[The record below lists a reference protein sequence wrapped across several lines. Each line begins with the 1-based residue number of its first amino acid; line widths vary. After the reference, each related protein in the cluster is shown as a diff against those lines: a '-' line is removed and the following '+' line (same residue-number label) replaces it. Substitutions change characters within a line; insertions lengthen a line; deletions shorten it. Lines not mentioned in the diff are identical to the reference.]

1 MIIGCGEGILET
13 AERRFCNQSSGMT
26 NMAKEN
32 PCQEFS
38 SPPARYLYLLNYTV
52 IMLALCNQSLF
63 RISGNIRYR
72 IDNQGCAMLCG
83 AKRWRDM
90 MFTTLPRKRFSD
102 EIVEQMIGLIKDGRL
117 KPGDSLPSERE
128 IAEKLGVSRP
138 PLREALKTLECL
150 GFIEIR
156 QRRKSVVKSVAD
168 FSLQNPLAKVIQGD
182 AAMVVQLLEVRKI
195 LESWAAAEASR
206 LATEENIRTLETV
219 YQDLE
224 RDFQNDELGV
234 DADVRFHLSIY
245 RATQNTV
252 LSHIASTLLA
262 LLHQTQR
269 VTRQIMFT
277 ETVNKE
283 RLLQQHHAILSAIRE
298 RNPEKAREAILTHLD
313 YAENYFVTR
322 S

>member
-1 MIIGCGEGILET
+1 
-13 AERRFCNQSSGMT
+13 
-26 NMAKEN
+26 
-32 PCQEFS
+32 
-38 SPPARYLYLLNYTV
+38 
-52 IMLALCNQSLF
+52 
-63 RISGNIRYR
+63 
-72 IDNQGCAMLCG
+72 
-83 AKRWRDM
+83 

-128 IAEKLGVSRP
+128 IAQKLGVSRP

-150 GFIEIR
+150 GFIEIK
-156 QRRKSVVKSVAD
+156 QRRKSIVKSVAD
-168 FSLQNPLAKVIQGD
+168 FSFQNPLAKVIQGD

-245 RATQNTV
+245 QATQNTV

-269 VTRQIMFT
+269 VTRQVMFT

-283 RLLQQHHAILSAIRE
+283 RLLQQHSAILGAIRE

-322 S
+322 SSI

>member
-1 MIIGCGEGILET
+1 
-13 AERRFCNQSSGMT
+13 
-26 NMAKEN
+26 
-32 PCQEFS
+32 
-38 SPPARYLYLLNYTV
+38 
-52 IMLALCNQSLF
+52 
-63 RISGNIRYR
+63 
-72 IDNQGCAMLCG
+72 
-83 AKRWRDM
+83 

-128 IAEKLGVSRP
+128 IAQKLGVSRP

-150 GFIEIR
+150 GFIEIK
-156 QRRKSVVKSVAD
+156 QRRKSIVKSVAD
-168 FSLQNPLAKVIQGD
+168 FSFQNPLAKVIQGD

-224 RDFQNDELGV
+224 SDFQNDELGV

-245 RATQNTV
+245 QATQNTV
-252 LSHIASTLLA
+252 LSHIASTLLT

-269 VTRQIMFT
+269 VTRQVMFT

-283 RLLQQHHAILSAIRE
+283 RLLQQHSEILSAIRE

-322 S
+322 SSKSN

>member
-1 MIIGCGEGILET
+1 
-13 AERRFCNQSSGMT
+13 
-26 NMAKEN
+26 
-32 PCQEFS
+32 
-38 SPPARYLYLLNYTV
+38 
-52 IMLALCNQSLF
+52 
-63 RISGNIRYR
+63 
-72 IDNQGCAMLCG
+72 
-83 AKRWRDM
+83 
-90 MFTTLPRKRFSD
+90 
-102 EIVEQMIGLIKDGRL
+102 
-117 KPGDSLPSERE
+117 
-128 IAEKLGVSRP
+128 
-138 PLREALKTLECL
+138 
-150 GFIEIR
+150 
-156 QRRKSVVKSVAD
+156 
-168 FSLQNPLAKVIQGD
+168 
-182 AAMVVQLLEVRKI
+182 MVVQLLEVRKI

-269 VTRQIMFT
+269 VTRQVMFT

-322 S
+322 SSKVKLRGIVDAGDQGCGRGDHGCRKRHRGGLCEILGAARRQGRHCRRHPGESFAGGKGDHQAGRGGQVYPLRCDEGGR